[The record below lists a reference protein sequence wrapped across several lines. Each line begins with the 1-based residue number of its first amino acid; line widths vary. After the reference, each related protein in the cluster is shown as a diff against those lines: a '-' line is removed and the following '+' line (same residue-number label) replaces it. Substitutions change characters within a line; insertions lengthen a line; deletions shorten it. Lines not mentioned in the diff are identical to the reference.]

1 MFDLNSSQL
10 NNLHLESIRKHLAAA
25 RLLRHSCL
33 PKRSL
38 VTHLRLQLGDML
50 IRAGQ
55 RLKEAPRRLEAEP
68 ASLSS
73 LTIIL

>member
-1 MFDLNSSQL
+1 MYDLHCFEL
-10 NNLHLESIRKHLAAA
+10 NALHLESIQKHAAAA
-25 RLLRHSCL
+25 RLLRHCHL
-33 PKRSL
+33 PKLSL
-38 VTHLRLQLGDML
+38 ATRIRQDLGDML

-55 RLKEAPRRLEAEP
+55 QLKEAPRRLEAEP

>member
-1 MFDLNSSQL
+1 MYNPSRFDLNS
-10 NNLHLESIRKHLAAA
+10 LHLESIQKHAAAA
-25 RLLRHSCL
+25 RLLRYCRL
-33 PKRSL
+33 PKLSL
-38 VTHLRLQLGDML
+38 FARARQNLGELL
-50 IRAGQ
+50 IQTDQ

>member
-1 MFDLNSSQL
+1 MHDPNCFELNS
-10 NNLHLESIRKHLAAA
+10 LHLESIQKYAAA
-25 RLLRHSCL
+25 AHLLRHCHL
-33 PKRSL
+33 PKLSL
-38 VTHLRLQLGDML
+38 AARIRQNLGDML

-68 ASLSS
+68 ASLSF

>member
-1 MFDLNSSQL
+1 MFDLNSFQL

-25 RLLRHSCL
+25 RLLRHCHL
-33 PKRSL
+33 PKLSL
-38 VTHLRLQLGDML
+38 VARIRLNLGDML

>member
-1 MFDLNSSQL
+1 MQDPNFFELNS
-10 NNLHLESIRKHLAAA
+10 LHLESIQKYAAAA
-25 RLLRHSCL
+25 RLLRHCHL
-33 PKRSL
+33 PRLSL
-38 VTHLRLQLGDML
+38 AARIRQNLGELL
-50 IRAGQ
+50 IQTGQ